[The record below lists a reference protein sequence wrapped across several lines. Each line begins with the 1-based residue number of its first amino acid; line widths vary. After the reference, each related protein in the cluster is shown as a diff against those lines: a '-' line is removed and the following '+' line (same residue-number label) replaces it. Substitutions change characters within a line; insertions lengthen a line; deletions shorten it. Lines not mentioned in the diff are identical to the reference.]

1 MAQVYFLVPGL
12 IPGPAAKD
20 KISGATI
27 DRLRK
32 TIGRLSDDPVLQPLG
47 SSVFAKSVHLSWM
60 WSVLTRR
67 ALPFTSAP
75 YAWAVQNGPMLSGDI
90 WSLTLS
96 NRRKDGSLAPAN
108 LSHDDM
114 EAACAALTPVLLDMG
129 FVLQRWDP
137 HLYLTRKKKLVA
149 AAAPFDV
156 VQTQDAN
163 PETWIEGAEKSE
175 LIKLLGAC
183 ETTLAA
189 MGSPAQTVW
198 LCGGGGA
205 LSAHAQHDKT
215 VLLRLA
221 DVGVGLFSHAQSEAP
236 QSLRRPLCLIF
247 PLAVPRDQHSS
258 AARESVE
265 VFSQRLAKGSAR
277 IHLGLSHLA
286 HKGGKGCH
294 LTSHTHLRPTS

>member
-12 IPGPAAKD
+12 IPGPSAKD
-20 KISGATI
+20 RISGATI

-137 HLYLTRKKKLVA
+137 HLYLTRKKKLEASAV
-149 AAAPFDV
+149 PFEV
-156 VQTQDAN
+156 LQTQNAD
-163 PETWIEGAEKSE
+163 PETWIEGTEKSE

-183 ETTLAA
+183 ETALTAI
-189 MGSPAQTVW
+189 GSPAQTVS
-198 LCGGGGA
+198 LSGAGGA
-205 LSAHAQHDKT
+205 FD
-215 VLLRLA
+215 
-221 DVGVGLFSHAQSEAP
+221 
-236 QSLRRPLCLIF
+236 
-247 PLAVPRDQHSS
+247 
-258 AARESVE
+258 
-265 VFSQRLAKGSAR
+265 
-277 IHLGLSHLA
+277 
-286 HKGGKGCH
+286 
-294 LTSHTHLRPTS
+294 

>member
-12 IPGPAAKD
+12 IPGPSAKD
-20 KISGATI
+20 RISGATI

-96 NRRKDGSLAPAN
+96 NRRKDGSLAPTN

-137 HLYLTRKKKLVA
+137 HLYLTRKKNSKPP
-149 AAAPFDV
+149 PF
-156 VQTQDAN
+156 
-163 PETWIEGAEKSE
+163 
-175 LIKLLGAC
+175 
-183 ETTLAA
+183 
-189 MGSPAQTVW
+189 
-198 LCGGGGA
+198 
-205 LSAHAQHDKT
+205 
-215 VLLRLA
+215 LLRY
-221 DVGVGLFSHAQSEAP
+221 FK
-236 QSLRRPLCLIF
+236 RRTPIPKL
-247 PLAVPRDQHSS
+247 
-258 AARESVE
+258 
-265 VFSQRLAKGSAR
+265 GSRVLKKA
-277 IHLGLSHLA
+277 S
-286 HKGGKGCH
+286 
-294 LTSHTHLRPTS
+294 

>member
-137 HLYLTRKKKLVA
+137 HLYLTRKKSSWLPPLLLTWFKRKTPIPKPGLKGRKK
-149 AAAPFDV
+149 
-156 VQTQDAN
+156 AN
-163 PETWIEGAEKSE
+163 
-175 LIKLLGAC
+175 
-183 ETTLAA
+183 
-189 MGSPAQTVW
+189 
-198 LCGGGGA
+198 
-205 LSAHAQHDKT
+205 
-215 VLLRLA
+215 
-221 DVGVGLFSHAQSEAP
+221 
-236 QSLRRPLCLIF
+236 
-247 PLAVPRDQHSS
+247 
-258 AARESVE
+258 
-265 VFSQRLAKGSAR
+265 
-277 IHLGLSHLA
+277 
-286 HKGGKGCH
+286 
-294 LTSHTHLRPTS
+294 

>member
-156 VQTQDAN
+156 VQAQDAN

-183 ETTLAA
+183 ETALAA
-189 MGSPAQTVW
+189 VGSPAKPHR
-198 LCGGGGA
+198 
-205 LSAHAQHDKT
+205 LSGTDRK
-215 VLLRLA
+215 
-221 DVGVGLFSHAQSEAP
+221 
-236 QSLRRPLCLIF
+236 
-247 PLAVPRDQHSS
+247 
-258 AARESVE
+258 SV
-265 VFSQRLAKGSAR
+265 V
-277 IHLGLSHLA
+277 
-286 HKGGKGCH
+286 
-294 LTSHTHLRPTS
+294 